1 MVSAV
6 SAQGSS
12 GPTGAGLEESD
23 SAAQPESLRPEEPNS
38 PAQSESRKS
47 EEPDIAE
54 QSETLRSKEAPV
66 IPPRKTARRTLD
78 PAGMRS
84 SRGLADAAG
93 RQRHASRQS
102 AARLKDTAAK
112 LGNKAS
118 RLGNK
123 LKLRHQWGEFLPNLD
138 TNVGAA
144 GLDHVIKK
152 LKTIRRKFK
161 APTEPLFLNSMSQSS
176 GQGPRVGQRRS
187 SPGGW
192 CKWLGSHLSSRG

>member
-1 MVSAV
+1 MWSRRSQRKGHGCGLGSLSARYIGPNRGTPGRSVVSAV

-38 PAQSESRKS
+38 PAQSESLKS

-84 SRGLADAAG
+84 SREWQTQLVGRGMQAG
-93 RQRHASRQS
+93 R
-102 AARLKDTAAK
+102 RL
-112 LGNKAS
+112 
-118 RLGNK
+118 
-123 LKLRHQWGEFLPNLD
+123 
-138 TNVGAA
+138 
-144 GLDHVIKK
+144 
-152 LKTIRRKFK
+152 
-161 APTEPLFLNSMSQSS
+161 
-176 GQGPRVGQRRS
+176 
-187 SPGGW
+187 PG
-192 CKWLGSHLSSRG
+192 